1 MFFLAHGPHEVT
13 ISNGPGPPALL
24 PALCPLAHG
33 MNCDDNFA
41 QEYFGIDPMACRLW
55 RISSQVL
62 TWAIGDK
69 ELLCDGYLT
78 VVTVTVTE

>member
-1 MFFLAHGPHEVT
+1 MT
-13 ISNGPGPPALL
+13 W
-24 PALCPLAHG
+24 
-33 MNCDDNFA
+33 DDNFA

-62 TWAIGDK
+62 TWVIGDK